1 VVERPHGTDDVSHAG
16 PPDGAGVSER
26 PETLF
31 GRAPDGAAGDVGVR
45 ARERHAAREPDVPD
59 DAEPVVPVGE
69 GDVGDPAPPAEP
81 VAVVEPVAAD
91 PAPATQP
98 VAPVAEP
105 DPGDPVTPTQPHA
118 GNGDLIARA
127 DDVRAR
133 FGHGE
138 IDELAHDAELQ
149 RLVRQADA
157 TVGDPAQVMDVA
169 DRIRDAERREW
180 TQSSVLGR
188 YAEAHGYSTEELAQF
203 AAELETEV
211 GIDGFMSGLAPDT
224 QTEVRAAML
233 GQTDAPDAGVRSA
246 GDADLA
252 GPFALERTA
261 GNGDGGT
268 RLGPPVR
275 WPVPDEAEWT
285 TADRELFR
293 EAATVDRERE
303 HGLITD
309 VTADAR
315 LQQLA
320 QRAEPTRAG
329 WEISDRI
336 DDPVARAETRADL
349 AGAVA
354 RAGDRTTAW
363 AMAEAIDPY
372 VADTQGRQIRSHA
385 LAEVAEASETREAA
399 YALVDHIE
407 DPGTQREVR
416 EILGEAERRA
426 EVW

>member
-1 VVERPHGTDDVSHAG
+1 LE
-16 PPDGAGVSER
+16 
-26 PETLF
+26 L
-31 GRAPDGAAGDVGVR
+31 GD
-45 ARERHAAREPDVPD
+45 
-59 DAEPVVPVGE
+59 
-69 GDVGDPAPPAEP
+69 
-81 VAVVEPVAAD
+81 
-91 PAPATQP
+91 
-98 VAPVAEP
+98 
-105 DPGDPVTPTQPHA
+105 
-118 GNGDLIARA
+118 
-127 DDVRAR
+127 
-133 FGHGE
+133 
-138 IDELAHDAELQ
+138 IDELGHDAELQ

-203 AAELETEV
+203 AAELETAV
-211 GIDGFMSGLAPDT
+211 GIDGFVSGLAPDT
-224 QTEVRAAML
+224 QAEVRAAML
-233 GQTDAPDAGVRSA
+233 RQTDVPDAGGRSGA
-246 GDADLA
+246 DADLA
-252 GPFALERTA
+252 EPFALERTA

-268 RLGPPVR
+268 QLEQLASVDRVGAPAR

-293 EAATVDRERE
+293 EAASVDRERE

-309 VTADAR
+309 ATADAR

-336 DDPVARAETRADL
+336 HDPVARAETRADL

-385 LAEVAEASETREAA
+385 LAEVAEASDTREAA
-399 YALVDHIE
+399 YALVDRIE
-407 DPGTQREVR
+407 DPRTQREVR
-416 EILGEAERRA
+416 EILAEAEQRA